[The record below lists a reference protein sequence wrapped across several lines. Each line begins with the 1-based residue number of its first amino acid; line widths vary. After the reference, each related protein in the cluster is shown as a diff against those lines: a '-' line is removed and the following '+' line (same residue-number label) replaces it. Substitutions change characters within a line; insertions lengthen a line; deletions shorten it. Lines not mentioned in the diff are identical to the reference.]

1 MQSEYTPRHR
11 QLAVIGSKRIVME
24 SLKSR
29 LRSGD
34 TLLGCFLSMGDALAA
49 EIMARAGYDWT
60 LVDLEHGAGGE
71 REALYQ
77 IQAASGSGAAPVVR
91 IESIRRQRAHRVL
104 DLGAQ
109 GIMFPHIDDAE
120 AARHAVAGMRYPP
133 DGVRGVAF
141 SNRACHFGS
150 NFRPYLDSVKE
161 TLVGIM
167 QIESPE
173 AVANVNEIAATD
185 GVDVLF
191 VGPSDLSHSLG
202 ILQQFDHPLFC
213 EAIDRVADA
222 AAKHGKS
229 TGILLPKPEEFDR
242 FWKLGFRFIA
252 SGSDGVL
259 LNNAARG
266 LVGKLRE
273 AHRNL
278 SLAAV

>member
-1 MQSEYTPRHR
+1 
-11 QLAVIGSKRIVME
+11 
-24 SLKSR
+24 
-29 LRSGD
+29 
-34 TLLGCFLSMGDALAA
+34 
-49 EIMARAGYDWT
+49 MARAGYDWT

-71 REALYQ
+71 REALFQ
-77 IQAASGSGAAPVVR
+77 IQAASGAGAIPVVR

-109 GIMFPHIDDAE
+109 GIMFPHIDNAE
-120 AARHAVAGMRYPP
+120 AAQHAVAAMRYPP

-150 NFRPYLDSVKE
+150 NFRQYVDSSRE
-161 TLVGIM
+161 TLLGIM

-173 AVANVNEIAATD
+173 AVANANEIAATD

-202 ILQQFDHPLFC
+202 ILGQFENPLFC
-213 EAIDRVADA
+213 NAVDKVANA
-222 AAKHGKS
+222 AAKHGKF

-259 LNNAARG
+259 LNNAARA
-266 LVGKLRE
+266 LVGRLRD
-273 AHRNL
+273 AHRSL
-278 SLAAV
+278 SLAPV